1 MESLIVSLLSGD
13 LSVTTLLLLFII
25 AVLTKRFVP
34 WWVYDSLV
42 AELKVYKEQ
51 TPDLL
56 DEIQHLFEVIKEE
69 KDKTEVAH
77 GLQIKAEGLQEKAE
91 DARKEI
97 EQADGNKV
105 KQQRVRPR
113 RTSGRRG
120 RRNE

>member
-1 MESLIVSLLSGD
+1 MESLIVSLLSGE

-34 WWVYDSLV
+34 WWVYDSMV

-56 DEIQHLFEVIKEE
+56 DEIQNLFEVIQDEKEKNEAAESLSE
-69 KDKTEVAH
+69 KTKEV
-77 GLQIKAEGLQEKAE
+77 
-91 DARKEI
+91 RKEI
-97 EQADGNKV
+97 EQINGDIV
-105 KQQRVRPR
+105 RQQRVRPK

-120 RRNE
+120 RRNG

>member
-1 MESLIVSLLSGD
+1 MESLIVSLLSGE

-34 WWVYDSLV
+34 WWVYDSMV

-56 DEIQHLFEVIKEE
+56 DEIQNLFEVIQDEKEKNE
-69 KDKTEVAH
+69 AAESLSEKTEEV
-77 GLQIKAEGLQEKAE
+77 
-91 DARKEI
+91 RKEI
-97 EQADGNKV
+97 EQINGDIV
-105 KQQRVRPR
+105 RQQRVRPK

-120 RRNE
+120 RRNG

>member
-1 MESLIVSLLSGD
+1 MESLIVSLLSGE

-56 DEIQHLFEVIKEE
+56 DEIQRLFEVIQDE
-69 KDKTEVAH
+69 KDKTEVAET
-77 GLQIKAEGLQEKAE
+77 LREKAVE
-91 DARKEI
+91 ARKEI
-97 EQADGNKV
+97 EQVDGDIV
-105 KQQRVRPR
+105 QRQRVRPK
-113 RTSGRRG
+113 RTSARRG
-120 RRNE
+120 RRND